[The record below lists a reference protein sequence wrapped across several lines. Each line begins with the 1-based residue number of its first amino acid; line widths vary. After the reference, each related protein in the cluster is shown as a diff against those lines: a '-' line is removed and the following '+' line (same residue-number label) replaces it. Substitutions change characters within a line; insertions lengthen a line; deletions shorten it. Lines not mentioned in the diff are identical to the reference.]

1 MKAWPWVLI
10 GVIVIG
16 VVAWAAWPDGG
27 DRTDR
32 ERARDL
38 AAELRC
44 PDCEGLSV
52 LDSSTSTARAIRADI
67 RRQIDA
73 GASDE
78 EIRQSYVDRF
88 GESIL
93 LNPEGEG
100 LGVLV
105 WGLPVIVLLLGG
117 GGLVIALRRWRTQP
131 VMHST
136 DADEE
141 LVARERRSPGT

>member
-1 MKAWPWVLI
+1 MTL
-10 GVIVIG
+10 
-16 VVAWAAWPDGG
+16 G
-27 DRTDR
+27 DRVAVMRNGRIEQFGPPLEIYRRPRTAFVGSFLGAPAMNLVSAHVD
-32 ERARDL
+32 EGA
-38 AAELRC
+38 LRI
-44 PDCEGLSV
+44 G
-52 LDSSTSTARAIRADI
+52 TGR
-67 RRQIDA
+67 
-73 GASDE
+73 
-78 EIRQSYVDRF
+78 
-88 GESIL
+88 
-93 LNPEGEG
+93 